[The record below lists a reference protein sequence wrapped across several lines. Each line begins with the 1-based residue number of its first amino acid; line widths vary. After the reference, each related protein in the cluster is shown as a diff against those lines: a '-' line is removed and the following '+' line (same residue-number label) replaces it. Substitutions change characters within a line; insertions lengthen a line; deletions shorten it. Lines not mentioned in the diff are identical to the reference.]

1 MKKLVKLLL
10 VGLMSL
16 TCVACGNNNDKED
29 QVWSDQLIK
38 EGELVVGISPD
49 YPPYETIDENGNMVG
64 FDIDMAEELAEI
76 QKNSIMYTMATRR
89 MSNIITEMKTVIN
102 VGK

>member
-16 TCVACGNNNDKED
+16 TCVACANNNKED

-38 EGELVVGISPD
+38 EGELVVVQGNVKIQNNSPIKVGVIS
-49 YPPYETIDENGNMVG
+49 N
-64 FDIDMAEELAEI
+64 
-76 QKNSIMYTMATRR
+76 K
-89 MSNIITEMKTVIN
+89 
-102 VGK
+102 